1 MLPPVP
7 TPGSDHYGQSS
18 IWQGALAVSI
28 GAICFGSMH
37 VPIRKVYGSS
47 NGLFVQWVMSMGILI
62 VGFAVNAIEVS
73 PPMMPLAF
81 LGGLIWTVANS
92 LSQFVITGL
101 GLGVALVLWNT
112 TNCLTGWAT
121 GRFGLFGL
129 NQTLPTNDTLN
140 IVGLLIVL
148 TGGLSFAFVKKTE
161 PFEKKA
167 DMCKDC
173 IAEEGNAK
181 IVEKQEG
188 LPPQGC
194 LIPSTQ
200 KCFKLKTD
208 IMHYHS
214 AVVRIFLC
222 GHSYSNY
229 LHGDDFP
236 SNSRTRNGLQ
246 YIFTHYFGVFIG
258 STFIFIV
265 YALMRRN
272 KPAVNPSV
280 ILPSLAGG
288 MIWGVGMCCL
298 FVSNDLLT
306 QTVTYPVMTTIP
318 GCVAAIW
325 SIFFLKEIHGKR
337 NYAIICFAFL
347 CIFIGAI
354 FVFLS
359 KLQL

>member
-1 MLPPVP
+1 MLPPMLAA
-7 TPGSDHYGQSS
+7 SSNQYDQSA
-18 IWQGALAVSI
+18 IWQGGLAVSI

-37 VPIRKVYGSS
+37 VPIQKIHSSS
-47 NGLFVQWVMSMGILI
+47 NGIFVQWVMSMGILI

-81 LGGLIWTVANS
+81 LGGLIWTMANS

-129 NQTLPTNDTLN
+129 NQTLPTDDTLN

-148 TGGLSFAFVKKTE
+148 TGGLSFAFVTKNE
-161 PFEKKA
+161 PFESKA

-173 IAEEGNAK
+173 IAEDGNAK
-181 IVEKQEG
+181 IVVTYIILALLSG
-188 LPPQGC
+188 FFYAGTA
-194 LIPSTQ
+194 IPIIYME
-200 KCFKLKTD
+200 D
-208 IMHYHS
+208 HP
-214 AVVRIFLC
+214 
-222 GHSYSNY
+222 N
-229 LHGDDFP
+229 DFP
-236 SNSRTRNGLQ
+236 SNSRRRNGLQ
-246 YIFTHYFGVFIG
+246 YIFTHYFGIFIG

-265 YALMRRN
+265 YALLRKN
-272 KPAVNPSV
+272 KPAVNPSL

-288 MIWGVGMCCL
+288 MIWGIGMCCL

-306 QTVTYPVMTTIP
+306 QTVTYPVMTTVP
-318 GCVAAIW
+318 GCVAALW

-359 KLQL
+359 KLQF